1 MSYFQLS
8 DLFNIYSK
16 NLYFCI
22 YCFLILLMAKKKKI
36 LSDEELLALAAENV
50 VLEETNEPPTSPVIV
65 QKTEKKSKKKSKN
78 IERKETPSKIKGQ
91 PAQIEDKSKNISK
104 PVKKN
109 KIDTLAVYRLPKSKS
124 VSNNQKNNPIF
135 LKFLQ
140 KVEHFLINDMLIDGA
155 SKIVLAVSGGVDS
168 MTLLDV
174 MAILAEKYQFKLA
187 VAHFNHN
194 LRGADSNK
202 DLEFVKNEAKEY
214 GIPFYF
220 ASGKVKKY
228 AEKNSISI
236 ETAARVLRYN
246 FFERVSRNFNADFVA
261 TAHTANDSVETFFI
275 NLFRGSGLTGLCGIP
290 FRRQLI
296 KDVLL
301 IRPLI
306 DFKKSQLIEYA
317 NIRNIKWREDNSNS
331 LLEYTR
337 NKVRLDLIPKLEQ
350 DFNPSIIDVI
360 NRTTKLIQSADKL
373 IHNYVKKHLP
383 DVIENVSSDSFCIN
397 IPIFSTFDK
406 FVQGEMIQTAFLKYF
421 RLSPPNLAKIDRI
434 LDLLDSDTGAF
445 FEITKSITVA
455 KDRNYLVFFKNFE
468 KKDVNFIISKIGT
481 YSVDGYKI
489 NLQEV
494 SKRQVKFSS
503 SANEEYLDFDLVPS
517 LLYVRNWKEGDS
529 FQPLGMQGT
538 MKISDFLT
546 NQKISFLERSK
557 VLVLCSKN
565 DIIWVIGRRIN
576 DKYKVTEETKRFLK
590 VELINL

>member
-1 MSYFQLS
+1 
-8 DLFNIYSK
+8 
-16 NLYFCI
+16 
-22 YCFLILLMAKKKKI
+22 MAKKKKI
-36 LSDEELLALAAENV
+36 LSDEELLALLAENP
-50 VLEETNEPPTSPVIV
+50 VLEENNEPPITSDLSE
-65 QKTEKKSKKKSKN
+65 KTEKKFEKKLKYVN
-78 IERKETPSKIKGQ
+78 RKETLSKLLDK
-91 PAQIEDKSKNISK
+91 PAKINDKSKNISK
-104 PVKKN
+104 SIKKN
-109 KIDTLAVYRLPKSKS
+109 KIDAITVFRLPKSKS
-124 VSNNQKNNPIF
+124 LSNNPKNNPIF
-135 LKFLQ
+135 LKFVQ
-140 KVEHFLINDMLIDGA
+140 KIEHFLINDMLIDGT

-214 GIPFYF
+214 GLPFYC

-236 ETAARVLRYN
+236 ETAARILRYN

-290 FRRQLI
+290 FRRQFI

-317 NIRNIKWREDNSNS
+317 NIRNIKWREDSSNS

-337 NKVRLDLIPKLEQ
+337 NKVRLDLIPKLEN
-350 DFNPSIIDVI
+350 DFNPSIVDVI
-360 NRTTKLIQSADKL
+360 NRTTKLIQSADKI
-373 IHNYVKKHLP
+373 IHSYVKKHLS
-383 DVIENVSSDSFCIN
+383 DVIENVSPDSFYIN

-421 RLSPPNLAKIDRI
+421 RLTPPTLAKIDRI
-434 LDLLDSDTGAF
+434 LDLIDSETGAF

-468 KKDVNFIISKIGT
+468 KKDVNLIISKIGT
-481 YSVDGYKI
+481 HTINGYKI

-494 SKRQVKFSS
+494 NKRQVKLSNS
-503 SANEEYLDFDLVPS
+503 PNEEYLDFDLVPS

-565 DIIWVIGRRIN
+565 DIIWIIGKRIN
-576 DKYKVTEETKRFLK
+576 DKYKITEGTKRFLK
-590 VELINL
+590 IELIKL

>member
-1 MSYFQLS
+1 
-8 DLFNIYSK
+8 
-16 NLYFCI
+16 
-22 YCFLILLMAKKKKI
+22 MAKKKKI
-36 LSDEELLALAAENV
+36 LSDEELLALLAENPDI
-50 VLEETNEPPTSPVIV
+50 EKPNEPQPNIDSP
-65 QKTEKKSKKKSKN
+65 QKNKKESKKKSNEVSKKN
-78 IERKETPSKIKGQ
+78 TKSILIDKSSPV
-91 PAQIEDKSKNISK
+91 EDKSKKVSK
-104 PVKKN
+104 QLKKH
-109 KIDTLAVYRLPKSKS
+109 KIDALTIYRLPKSKS
-124 VSNNQKNNPIF
+124 VTNIQKNNQTF
-135 LKFLQ
+135 LKFVQ

-202 DLEFVKNEAKEY
+202 DLDFVKNEAKNY

-306 DFKKSQLIEYA
+306 DFKKNELIEYA

-337 NKVRLDLIPKLEQ
+337 NKVRLDLIPKLEN

-360 NRTTKLIQSADKL
+360 NRTTRLIQSADRI

-383 DVIENVSSDSFCIN
+383 DIIENVSSDSFCFN
-397 IPIFSTFDK
+397 IPILSTFDK
-406 FVQGEMIQTAFLKYF
+406 FVQGEMMQTAFLKYF
-421 RLSPPNLAKIDRI
+421 RLSPPSLAKIDRI
-434 LDLLDSDTGAF
+434 LDLIDSETGAF

-455 KDRNYLVFFKNFE
+455 KDRNHLVFFRNFE
-468 KKDVNFIISKIGT
+468 KKEINLIINKIGT
-481 YSVDGYKI
+481 YTINGYKI

-494 SKRQVKFSS
+494 NKRQVKLSNS
-503 SANEEYLDFDLVPS
+503 PNEEYLDFDLVPS
-517 LLYVRNWKEGDS
+517 LLYIRNWKDGDS

-538 MKISDFLT
+538 VKISDFLT

-557 VLVLCSKN
+557 ILVLCSKN
-565 DIIWVIGRRIN
+565 DIIWVIGKRISE
-576 DKYKVTEETKRFLK
+576 KYKIKEDTKRFLK
-590 VELINL
+590 IELNNM

>member
-1 MSYFQLS
+1 
-8 DLFNIYSK
+8 
-16 NLYFCI
+16 
-22 YCFLILLMAKKKKI
+22 MAKKKKI
-36 LSDEELLALAAENV
+36 LSDEELLALLAESQ
-50 VLEETNEPPTSPVIV
+50 EIE
-65 QKTEKKSKKKSKN
+65 KTDELQPNIDYPNKNKKVSKKKSN
-78 IERKETPSKIKGQ
+78 KITNNTTSTIPLDKSSSM
-91 PAQIEDKSKNISK
+91 EDKSINNHKK
-104 PVKKN
+104 VKEY
-109 KIDTLAVYRLPKSKS
+109 KIDALTIYRLPKSKS
-124 VSNNQKNNPIF
+124 VTNIQKNNQTF
-135 LKFLQ
+135 LKFVQ

-194 LRGADSNK
+194 LRGAESNK
-202 DLEFVKNEAKEY
+202 DLDFVKNEAKEY

-220 ASGKVKKY
+220 ANGKVKKY

-236 ETAARVLRYN
+236 ETAARILRYN
-246 FFERVSRNFNADFVA
+246 FFERVSRNFDADFVA

-306 DFKKSQLIEYA
+306 DFKKNQLIEYA

-337 NKVRLDLIPKLEQ
+337 NKVRLDLIPKLEN

-360 NRTTKLIQSADKL
+360 NRTTRLIQSADKI
-373 IHNYVKKHLP
+373 IHNYVKKHLS
-383 DVIENVSSDSFCIN
+383 DVIDNVSADSFSFN
-397 IPIFSTFDK
+397 IPILSTFDK

-421 RLSPPNLAKIDRI
+421 RLSPPSLAKIDRI
-434 LDLLDSDTGAF
+434 LDLIDSETGAF

-455 KDRNYLVFFKNFE
+455 KDRNFLVFFRNFE
-468 KKDVNFIISKIGT
+468 KKEINLIINKIGT
-481 YSVDGYKI
+481 YTINGYKI

-494 SKRQVKFSS
+494 NKRQVKLSNS
-503 SANEEYLDFDLVPS
+503 PNEEYLDFDLVPS
-517 LLYVRNWKEGDS
+517 LLYIRNWKDGDS

-538 MKISDFLT
+538 VKISDFLT

-557 VLVLCSKN
+557 ILVLCSKN
-565 DIIWVIGRRIN
+565 DIIWVIGKRISE
-576 DKYKVTEETKRFLK
+576 KYKIKEDTKRFLK
-590 VELINL
+590 IELNKM

>member
-1 MSYFQLS
+1 
-8 DLFNIYSK
+8 
-16 NLYFCI
+16 
-22 YCFLILLMAKKKKI
+22 MAKKKKI
-36 LSDEELLALAAENV
+36 LSDEELLALLAENPDI
-50 VLEETNEPPTSPVIV
+50 EKPNEPKPHIDSP
-65 QKTEKKSKKKSKN
+65 QKNKKESKKKSNVVSKDN
-78 IERKETPSKIKGQ
+78 ANSILIDKPS
-91 PAQIEDKSKNISK
+91 PIEDKSKKVSQQL
-104 PVKKN
+104 KKH
-109 KIDTLAVYRLPKSKS
+109 KIDSLTVYRLPISKA
-124 VSNNQKNNPIF
+124 VTNIQKNNRTF
-135 LKFLQ
+135 LKFVQ

-174 MAILAEKYQFKLA
+174 MAVLAEKYQFKLA

-202 DLEFVKNEAKEY
+202 DLDFVKNETKNY
-214 GIPFYF
+214 GFPFYF

-306 DFKKSQLIEYA
+306 DFKKSELIEYA

-337 NKVRLDLIPKLEQ
+337 NKVRLDLIPKLEN

-360 NRTTKLIQSADKL
+360 NRTTRLIQSADRI

-383 DVIENVSSDSFCIN
+383 DIIENVSSDSFCFN
-397 IPIFSTFDK
+397 ITILSTFDK

-421 RLSPPNLAKIDRI
+421 RLSPPSLAKIDRI
-434 LDLLDSDTGAF
+434 LDLIDSETGAF

-455 KDRNYLVFFKNFE
+455 KDRNHLVFFRNFE
-468 KKDVNFIISKIGT
+468 KKEINLIINKTGT
-481 YSVDGYKI
+481 YTLNGYQI

-494 SKRQVKFSS
+494 NKRQVKLSNSS
-503 SANEEYLDFDLVPS
+503 NEEYLDFDLVPS
-517 LLYVRNWKEGDS
+517 LLYIRNWKDGDS

-538 MKISDFLT
+538 VKISDFLT

-557 VLVLCSKN
+557 ILVLCSKN
-565 DIIWVIGRRIN
+565 DIIWVIGKRISE
-576 DKYKVTEETKRFLK
+576 KYKIKEDTKRFLK
-590 VELINL
+590 IELIKM

>member
-1 MSYFQLS
+1 
-8 DLFNIYSK
+8 
-16 NLYFCI
+16 
-22 YCFLILLMAKKKKI
+22 MAKKKKI
-36 LSDEELLALAAENV
+36 LSDEELLALLAENPDR
-50 VLEETNEPPTSPVIV
+50 EKPNEPQPNIDSP
-65 QKTEKKSKKKSKN
+65 QKNKKESKKKSNEVSKKN
-78 IERKETPSKIKGQ
+78 TTSILLDKPST
-91 PAQIEDKSKNISK
+91 IEDKSKKVSK
-104 PVKKN
+104 QLKKH
-109 KIDTLAVYRLPKSKS
+109 KIDVLTIYRLPKSKS
-124 VSNNQKNNPIF
+124 VTNIQKNNQTF
-135 LKFLQ
+135 LKFVQ

-202 DLEFVKNEAKEY
+202 DLDFVKNEAKNY

-306 DFKKSQLIEYA
+306 DFKKNELIEYA

-337 NKVRLDLIPKLEQ
+337 NKVRLDLIPKLEN

-360 NRTTKLIQSADKL
+360 NRTTRLIQSADRI

-383 DVIENVSSDSFCIN
+383 DIIENVSSDSFCFN
-397 IPIFSTFDK
+397 IPILSTFDK
-406 FVQGEMIQTAFLKYF
+406 FVQGEMMQTAFLKYF
-421 RLSPPNLAKIDRI
+421 RLSPPSLAKIDRI
-434 LDLLDSDTGAF
+434 LDLIDSETGAF

-455 KDRNYLVFFKNFE
+455 KDRNHLVFFRNFE
-468 KKDVNFIISKIGT
+468 KKEINLIINKIGT
-481 YSVDGYKI
+481 YTINGYKI

-494 SKRQVKFSS
+494 NKRQVKLSNS
-503 SANEEYLDFDLVPS
+503 PNEEYLDFDLVPS
-517 LLYVRNWKEGDS
+517 LLYIRNWKDGDS

-538 MKISDFLT
+538 VKISDFLT

-557 VLVLCSKN
+557 ILVLCSKN
-565 DIIWVIGRRIN
+565 DIIWVIGKRISE
-576 DKYKVTEETKRFLK
+576 KYKIKEDTKRFLK
-590 VELINL
+590 IELNNM

>member
-1 MSYFQLS
+1 
-8 DLFNIYSK
+8 
-16 NLYFCI
+16 
-22 YCFLILLMAKKKKI
+22 MAKKKKI
-36 LSDEELLALAAENV
+36 LSDEELLALLAENPDI
-50 VLEETNEPPTSPVIV
+50 EKPNEPQPNIDSP
-65 QKTEKKSKKKSKN
+65 KKEKKESKKKSNEVSKKN
-78 IERKETPSKIKGQ
+78 TTSILLDKPS
-91 PAQIEDKSKNISK
+91 PIEDKSKKVSK
-104 PVKKN
+104 QIKKH
-109 KIDTLAVYRLPKSKS
+109 KIDALTIYRLPKSKS
-124 VSNNQKNNPIF
+124 VTNIQKNNQTF
-135 LKFLQ
+135 LKFVQ

-202 DLEFVKNEAKEY
+202 DLDFVKNEAKNY

-306 DFKKSQLIEYA
+306 DFKKNELIEYA

-337 NKVRLDLIPKLEQ
+337 NKVRLDLIPKLEN

-360 NRTTKLIQSADKL
+360 NRTTRLIQSADRI

-383 DVIENVSSDSFCIN
+383 DIIENVSSDSFCFN
-397 IPIFSTFDK
+397 IPILSTFDK

-421 RLSPPNLAKIDRI
+421 RLSPPSLAKIDRI
-434 LDLLDSDTGAF
+434 LDLIDSETGAF

-455 KDRNYLVFFKNFE
+455 KDRNHLVFFRNFE
-468 KKDVNFIISKIGT
+468 KKEINLIINKIGT
-481 YSVDGYKI
+481 YTINGYKI
-489 NLQEV
+489 HLQEV
-494 SKRQVKFSS
+494 NKRQVKLSNS
-503 SANEEYLDFDLVPS
+503 PNEEYLDFDLVPS
-517 LLYVRNWKEGDS
+517 LLYVRNWKDGDS

-538 MKISDFLT
+538 VKISDFLT

-557 VLVLCSKN
+557 ILVLCSKN
-565 DIIWVIGRRIN
+565 DIIWVIGKRISE
-576 DKYKVTEETKRFLK
+576 KYKIKEDTKRFLK
-590 VELINL
+590 IELNNM